1 MEELYVN
8 RRTFV
13 KQTATLAALGFVA
26 NSPLAALA
34 KKSQSVTIT
43 ILHTND
49 WHSRIE
55 AFGKDGGNNAGL
67 GGAAT
72 RAALIQKIR
81 DEAEHVLLLDAG
93 DIFQGTPYFNFYN
106 GELEYKLMTKMG
118 YDLATFGNHDFDNGI
133 DGIVSQLPYAGFSF
147 VNCNYDFGKT
157 ALANHVK
164 PYQVFHK
171 GGIKIG
177 VLGVGIELSGLVPD
191 NNFKGITYHHPIEH
205 ANRIASKLKKEEKCD
220 LVICLSHLGYKYQND
235 KISDIR
241 LAEKSEYIDLIIG
254 GHTHTFLPK
263 PDSVKNSI
271 GKTVLVNQVGWAGV
285 QLGRIDYTFE
295 PLLNKALT
303 ASCMVLDIA

>member
-1 MEELYVN
+1 MEELHVS

-13 KQTATLAALGFVA
+13 KQTATLAAFGFIA

-34 KKSQSVTIT
+34 GSKSTTIT

-55 AFGKDGGNNAGL
+55 SFGKDGGNNAGM

-81 DEAEHVLLLDAG
+81 NESEHILLLDAG
-93 DIFQGTPYFNFYN
+93 DIFQGTPYFNFYS

-133 DGIVSQLPYAGFSF
+133 NGIISQLPNAGFGF
-147 VNCNYDFGKT
+147 VNCNYDFGST
-157 ALANHVK
+157 ELAKHVK
-164 PYQVFHK
+164 PYRVFTK
-171 GGIKIG
+171 GGIRIG
-177 VLGVGIELSGLVPD
+177 ILGVGIELSGLVPD
-191 NNFKGITYHHPIEH
+191 ASFKGITYHNPIEH
-205 ANRIASKLKKEEKCD
+205 ANKVAARLKTDEKCD
-220 LVICLSHLGYKYQND
+220 LIICLSHLGYKYQND
-235 KISDIR
+235 KVSDIR
-241 LAEKSEYIDLIIG
+241 LAEKSEHIDLIIG

-263 PDSVKNSI
+263 PEVVKNSV
-271 GKTVLVNQVGWAGV
+271 GKQVLVNQVGWAGL

-295 PLLNKALT
+295 PLKNKALT
-303 ASCMVLDIA
+303 SIASVLDIV